1 MREIGGQGPGGGAD
15 VPILAAP
22 PPDSM
27 LTVLLVLATLVAL
40 WRIGRRTRYFLHVAQ
55 LDGYKAHEVAA
66 WIGARTGTHVLRRS
80 HLAGLAVVVAG
91 WAVALGGWPR
101 TGAGLAAGLWTVAFA
116 SSRLY
121 RSDRPKKPLA
131 WTARMRRLGVAAAL
145 LAALPLVVAAIAGG
159 GRGAAGALTWLTA
172 LLVADFF
179 APYVVYL
186 ALRLTQ
192 PIETHIQEG
201 FKDQAR
207 ARIAARRDLTVV
219 AITGSYGKTS
229 TKAVVAELLGQ
240 RLNVLATQGSYNTP
254 NGIALTVN
262 NRLRDAHQVL
272 VLEMGMRYAG
282 DIRELCE
289 IVRPDI
295 AIVTSVGVA
304 HLETMGTIEAIAREK
319 GSLLREM
326 TPGGTAILNGD
337 DPRVTT
343 MTGRESRAL
352 RVSLDPDSDA
362 DFVATDVRYDASG
375 MTMTVREAA
384 TGETATLTTRLLGA
398 HNATNVLLGVAV
410 GRALGLRLRALAA
423 AATRLTP
430 VAHRLALREENGITI
445 LDDAFNANPVGAK
458 GALEVLGQMA
468 AQGTTGRRVVVTP
481 GMVELGERQEA
492 ENRAFGREMAR
503 HVDLAILVGP
513 RQTAP
518 IRAGLADAGFPDDRV
533 VVVKSLFEARDH
545 LATWQRAGDVVLYE
559 NDLPDQYAE

>member
-1 MREIGGQGPGGGAD
+1 
-15 VPILAAP
+15 
-22 PPDSM
+22 M
-27 LTVLLVLATLVAL
+27 LTAFLVLATSFAL

-55 LDGYKAHEVAA
+55 LDGYKAHEYAA

-80 HLAGLAVVVAG
+80 HLVGLALVVAG
-91 WAVALGGWPR
+91 WAVAFAGAPR
-101 TGAGLAAGLWTVAFA
+101 VGAGAAAALWGVAFA

-121 RSDRPKKPLA
+121 RSDRPKKALA
-131 WTARMRRLGVAAAL
+131 WTARMKRLGVATAV
-145 LAALPLVVAAIAGG
+145 LAAIPLVVAAVAGS
-159 GRGAAGALTWLTA
+159 GRGAAGVLTWLTGM
-172 LLVADFF
+172 LVADFF

-186 ALRLTQ
+186 ALQATR
-192 PIETHIQEG
+192 PVEARIQEG
-201 FKDQAR
+201 FKAAAR
-207 ARIAARRDLTVV
+207 AKVAARPDLTVV

-240 RLNVLATQGSYNTP
+240 RMRVLATPGSYNTP

-262 NRLRDAHQVL
+262 NRLRDDHQVL

-289 IVRPDI
+289 IVRPTV

-304 HLETMGTIEAIAREK
+304 HLETMGSIEAIAAEK

-326 TPGGTAILNGD
+326 VPGGTAVLNGD

-343 MTGRESRAL
+343 MTGREGRAL
-352 RVSLDPDSDA
+352 RVSLDPHSGA
-362 DFVATDVRYDASG
+362 DFVATEVRYGASG
-375 MTMTVREAA
+375 MTMTVRETA

-410 GRALGLRLRALAA
+410 GRSMGIRLRALAA

-430 VAHRLALREENGITI
+430 VAHRLALREENGITV
-445 LDDAFNANPVGAK
+445 LDDAFNSNPVGAK

-468 AQGTTGRRVVVTP
+468 GGGTTGRRVVVTP
-481 GMVELGERQEA
+481 GMVELGERQEL

-503 HVDLAILVGP
+503 HADLAVLVGP

-518 IRAGLADAGFPDDRV
+518 IRAGLADAGFPDEKV
-533 VVVKSLFEARDH
+533 VVVKSLFEARDF
-545 LATWQRAGDVVLYE
+545 LATWQRPGDAVLYE